1 MKKKL
6 IITILVFVSILVA
19 CVIYKY
25 VRYSNK
31 WIADNNIIES
41 YIVIDGLV
49 DEQIINA
56 NGLSTEDRRAIIDSE
71 NYGVFITSSGITELR
86 DHNGEG
92 QFSGLH
98 QVKVGD
104 KAYAFGKVFICEKI
118 CTHNVDIVNWTSDA
132 NPMDFAYYDL
142 LIETCAS
149 ADGSVQLHTY
159 WKIET

>member
-1 MKKKL
+1 MKKMV
-6 IITILVFVSILVA
+6 ILVVFVIAIVVGLV
-19 CVIYKY
+19 YND
-25 VRYSNK
+25 YSNK

-71 NYGVFITSSGITELR
+71 NYGVFITSGGITELR

-98 QVKVGD
+98 QVKIGD
-104 KAYAFGKVFICEKI
+104 KAYAFGKVFVCEKI
-118 CTHNVDIVNWTSDA
+118 CTHNVDTTTWTSDA

-159 WKIET
+159 WKIVNY